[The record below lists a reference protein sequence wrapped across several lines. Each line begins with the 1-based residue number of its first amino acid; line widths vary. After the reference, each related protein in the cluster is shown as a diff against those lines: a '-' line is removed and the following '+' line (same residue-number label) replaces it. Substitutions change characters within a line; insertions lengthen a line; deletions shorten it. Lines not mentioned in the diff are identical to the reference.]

1 MILARRTLALLLV
14 LPGCGL
20 FDPTTDGNGGPRP
33 SDPTTDLA
41 RIALQAHDQ
50 VRASASPTP
59 NPALPTMQW
68 SAEVE
73 GVATAWAAH
82 CVYEHNAG
90 RGNLGENIAELVRM
104 ALRYEGWEVDVAHN
118 GTKAVATAKASRP
131 DAVVLDMVLPR
142 LNGYEFLQELRERGV
157 RDLGVVV
164 VSGFG
169 PVSRF
174 VDRFPL
180 VRAVVQKPVD
190 LEVLLEAVQSCVV
203 AHAAPEPA
211 R

>member
-1 MILARRTLALLLV
+1 
-14 LPGCGL
+14 
-20 FDPTTDGNGGPRP
+20 
-33 SDPTTDLA
+33 
-41 RIALQAHDQ
+41 
-50 VRASASPTP
+50 
-59 NPALPTMQW
+59 
-68 SAEVE
+68 
-73 GVATAWAAH
+73 
-82 CVYEHNAG
+82 
-90 RGNLGENIAELVRM
+90 
-104 ALRYEGWEVDVAHN
+104 
-118 GTKAVATAKASRP
+118 
-131 DAVVLDMVLPR
+131 
-142 LNGYEFLQELRERGV
+142 V

>member
-1 MILARRTLALLLV
+1 MAPTILVVEDDAAQRELLCELLEEHGYACIAAEDGRRALDVLASEQ
-14 LPGCGL
+14 
-20 FDPTTDGNGGPRP
+20 N
-33 SDPTTDLA
+33 
-41 RIALQAHDQ
+41 
-50 VRASASPTP
+50 
-59 NPALPTMQW
+59 
-68 SAEVE
+68 
-73 GVATAWAAH
+73 
-82 CVYEHNAG
+82 
-90 RGNLGENIAELVRM
+90 
-104 ALRYEGWEVDVAHN
+104 
-118 GTKAVATAKASRP
+118 P